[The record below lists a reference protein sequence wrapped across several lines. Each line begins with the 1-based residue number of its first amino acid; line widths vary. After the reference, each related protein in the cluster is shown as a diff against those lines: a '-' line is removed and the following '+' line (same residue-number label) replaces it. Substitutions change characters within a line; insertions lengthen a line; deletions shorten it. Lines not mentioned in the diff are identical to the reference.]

1 MPVLSERKKTGTTGR
16 ASGSVLTAPTAA
28 VGHDAGAAVRARS
41 GCPWQASSPTSSLGG
56 RAAVGRTAIGWWSG
70 GGRVVVGVDPVG
82 APDRTGLGPD
92 ELVGTDASQHGA
104 LVRPEC
110 DGVAAG
116 PGAPPR
122 AEFEAAGILA
132 GGEVDQPGRSVARE
146 RDGVGHATHQAVE
159 GVDFENIGEDELASV
174 MAELEAASGETT
186 AEIDGLQCPSPE
198 GSDDEALAA
207 VIALAEREAPGTV
220 GYLEWIAAFAAGFPD
235 LGEASGD
242 CEADM
247 AALQSVVD
255 DGRTMSDLTMA
266 QVVEVAGLAASVSTN
281 CNPERAEEFFARK
294 DVAAFLEEG

>member
-1 MPVLSERKKTGTTGR
+1 MPE
-16 ASGSVLTAPTAA
+16 A
-28 VGHDAGAAVRARS
+28 
-41 GCPWQASSPTSSLGG
+41 C
-56 RAAVGRTAIGWWSG
+56 
-70 GGRVVVGVDPVG
+70 VD
-82 APDRTGLGPD
+82 
-92 ELVGTDASQHGA
+92 A
-104 LVRPEC
+104 LV
-110 DGVAAG
+110 DYL
-116 PGAPPR
+116 R
-122 AEFEAAGILA
+122 AIE
-132 GGEVDQPGRSVARE
+132 P
-146 RDGVGHATHQAVE
+146 AVE

-281 CNPERAEEFFARK
+281 CSPERAEEFFARK